1 MGGFVAGGIVRIG
14 SHVRERTPVRSLPR
28 HGVSSTYGIVYDT
41 DIVVPRI
48 VIDTNVLVSAVR
60 SRRGASFRLLS
71 LVGGKEFE
79 ITVSVP
85 LTFEYEDALMRIVPG
100 ILAASDVRDLL
111 DYLCEVADKRRV
123 FYLWRPV
130 LSDPRDDHVL
140 EAAVAGGCDAIVTF
154 DRRHFAGAERFGVRV
169 MGPKEFL
176 IDVGE
181 LK

>member
-1 MGGFVAGGIVRIG
+1 MLSQAA
-14 SHVRERTPVRSLPR
+14 
-28 HGVSSTYGIVYDT
+28 GIVYDT
-41 DIVVPRI
+41 KVAVPRI

-71 LVGGKEFE
+71 LVCGREFE

-85 LTFEYEDALMRIVPG
+85 LVFEYEDALMRIVPSV
-100 ILAASDVRDLL
+100 IAASDVRDLL
-111 DYLCEVADKRRV
+111 DYLCEVADKRHV

-140 EAAVAGGCDAIVTF
+140 EAAVAGRCEGIVTF
-154 DRRHFAGAERFGVRV
+154 DRRDFTGAEQFGVRV

-176 IDVGE
+176 SEIGE

>member
-1 MGGFVAGGIVRIG
+1 M
-14 SHVRERTPVRSLPR
+14 
-28 HGVSSTYGIVYDT
+28 YGIVYDT
-41 DIVVPRI
+41 NIVAPHI
-48 VIDTNVLVSAVR
+48 VIDTNVLVSVVR

-71 LVGGKEFE
+71 LVGAKEFE
-79 ITVSVP
+79 IAVSVP
-85 LTFEYEDALMRIVPG
+85 LVLEYEDALMRIVPG
-100 ILAASDVRDLL
+100 ILAASDVQDLL

-154 DRRHFAGAERFGVRV
+154 DRRHFAGAEQFGVRV

-176 IDVGE
+176 IDVGA

>member
-1 MGGFVAGGIVRIG
+1 MGF
-14 SHVRERTPVRSLPR
+14 LPR
-28 HGVSSTYGIVYDT
+28 TVSYTIPYVA
-41 DIVVPRI
+41 VPSI

-71 LVGGKEFE
+71 LVGGQEFE
-79 ITVSVP
+79 ITISVP
-85 LTFEYEDALMRIVPG
+85 LFFEYEDALMRIVPA
-100 ILAASDVRDLL
+100 ILAPGDVQDLL
-111 DYLCEVADKRRV
+111 DHLCDVADKRRI

-130 LSDPRDDHVL
+130 LSDPKDDHVL

-154 DRRHFAGAERFGVRV
+154 DRRHFAGAERFGIRV

-176 IDVGE
+176 FEIGE

>member
-1 MGGFVAGGIVRIG
+1 M
-14 SHVRERTPVRSLPR
+14 SYL
-28 HGVSSTYGIVYDT
+28 
-41 DIVVPRI
+41 
-48 VIDTNVLVSAVR
+48 IDTNVLVSAVR

-71 LVGGKEFE
+71 LVGGREFE
-79 ITVSVP
+79 ITISVP
-85 LTFEYEDALMRIVPG
+85 LLFEYEDALMRIVPA
-100 ILAASDVRDLL
+100 IVAARDVRDIL
-111 DYLCEVADKRRV
+111 DYLCEVADKRHV

-169 MGPKEFL
+169 VSPKDFL
-176 IDVGE
+176 YEIGV